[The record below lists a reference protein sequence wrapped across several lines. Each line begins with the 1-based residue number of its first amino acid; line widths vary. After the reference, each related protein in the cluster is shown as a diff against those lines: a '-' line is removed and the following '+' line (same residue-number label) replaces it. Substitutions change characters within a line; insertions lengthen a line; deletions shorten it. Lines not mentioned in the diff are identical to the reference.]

1 MNKIKQY
8 IKEIIVGA
16 VAIVL
21 LVGFIFLMFFQDPVP
36 NSDQEII
43 DSLQTE
49 IMGLQI
55 DNGRYEI
62 ILNELWVADSDFVM
76 EHTKYIE

>member
-8 IKEIIVGA
+8 IKEIVVGA
-16 VAIVL
+16 VAIIL
-21 LVGFIFLMFFQDPVP
+21 LAGFGFLMFFQDPVP
-36 NSDQEII
+36 NSDQQII

-49 IMGLQI
+49 ILGLQI
-55 DNGRYEI
+55 YNGRYEI
-62 ILNELWVADSDFVM
+62 ILNELWVADSNFVM